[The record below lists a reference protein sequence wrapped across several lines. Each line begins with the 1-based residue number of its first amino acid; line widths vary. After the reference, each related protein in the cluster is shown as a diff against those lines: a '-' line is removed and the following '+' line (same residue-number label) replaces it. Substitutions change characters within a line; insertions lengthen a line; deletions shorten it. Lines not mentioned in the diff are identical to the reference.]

1 MQFFFKIEV
10 YMQGFISIH
19 KPEGMTSFDVV
30 RKIKR
35 VYKTK
40 AGHCGTLDPNATGLL
55 IVAVGS
61 ATKALPYMG
70 LETKVYE
77 ASLKL
82 GLSTDTGDIWG
93 KVLEERVVKP
103 VNNDQII
110 SVLKSFIGNQKQ
122 RVPMVSAKKI
132 DGKKLYEYHRQ
143 NIEIETQYT
152 DIEVFEIDLIEVNED
167 TIKFRAFVSNGTYIR
182 TLCEDIAEKLDNI
195 GTMSSLI
202 RSEVGNFKLEDSIAL
217 DEVTEET
224 ELQSPKNVIALPK
237 IINSN
242 LEFDIMNG
250 KRIVLDTEFDQVLLD
265 SGTYY
270 AVYKREDNN
279 IFRSVRGLW

>member
-1 MQFFFKIEV
+1 
-10 YMQGFISIH
+10 MQGFISIH

-61 ATKALPYMG
+61 ATKSLPYMG

-93 KVLEERVVKP
+93 EVLEKREVKP
-103 VNNDQII
+103 VSNDQVI
-110 SVLKSFIGNQKQ
+110 SVLHSFIGKQKQ

-152 DIEVFEIDLIEVNED
+152 DIEVYEIDLIELSED

-195 GTMSSLI
+195 GTMSSLV
-202 RSEVGNFKLEDSIAL
+202 RSAVGDFKLDNAIAL

-224 ELQSPKNVIALPK
+224 ELQSPKDVITLPK
-237 IINSN
+237 IINVD

>member
-1 MQFFFKIEV
+1 
-10 YMQGFISIH
+10 MQGFISIH

-61 ATKALPYMG
+61 ATKSLPYMG

-93 KVLEERVVKP
+93 EVLEKREVKP
-103 VNNDQII
+103 VSNDQVI
-110 SVLKSFIGNQKQ
+110 SVLNSFIGKQKQ

-152 DIEVFEIDLIEVNED
+152 DIEVYEIDLIELSED

-195 GTMSSLI
+195 GTMSSLV
-202 RSEVGNFKLEDSIAL
+202 RSAVGDFKLDNAIAL

-224 ELQSPKNVIALPK
+224 ELQSPKDVITLPK
-237 IINSN
+237 IINVD

>member
-1 MQFFFKIEV
+1 
-10 YMQGFISIH
+10 MQGFISIH

-61 ATKALPYMG
+61 ATKSLPYMG

-93 KVLEERVVKP
+93 EVLEKREVKP
-103 VNNDQII
+103 VNNDQVI
-110 SVLKSFIGNQKQ
+110 SVLHSFIGKQKQ

-152 DIEVFEIDLIEVNED
+152 DIEVYEIDLIELSED

-182 TLCEDIAEKLDNI
+182 SLCEDIAEKLDNI
-195 GTMSSLI
+195 GTMSSLV
-202 RSEVGNFKLEDSIAL
+202 RSAVGDFKLDNAIAL

-224 ELQSPKNVIALPK
+224 ELQSPKDVITLPK
-237 IINSN
+237 IINVD

>member
-1 MQFFFKIEV
+1 
-10 YMQGFISIH
+10 MQGFISIH

-40 AGHCGTLDPNATGLL
+40 TGHCGTLDPNATGLL

-61 ATKALPYMG
+61 ATKSLPYMG

-93 KVLEERVVKP
+93 EVLEKREVKP
-103 VNNDQII
+103 VNNDQVI
-110 SVLKSFIGNQKQ
+110 SVLHSFIGKQKQ

-152 DIEVFEIDLIEVNED
+152 DIEVYEIDLIELSED

-182 TLCEDIAEKLDNI
+182 SLCEDIAEKLDNI
-195 GTMSSLI
+195 GTMSSLV
-202 RSEVGNFKLEDSIAL
+202 RSAVGDFKLDNAIAL

-224 ELQSPKNVIALPK
+224 ELQSPKDVITLPK
-237 IINSN
+237 IINVD

>member
-1 MQFFFKIEV
+1 
-10 YMQGFISIH
+10 MQGFISIH

-61 ATKALPYMG
+61 ATKSLPYMG

-93 KVLEERVVKP
+93 KVLEKREVKP
-103 VNNDQII
+103 VSNDQVI
-110 SVLKSFIGNQKQ
+110 SVLHSFIGKQKQ

-152 DIEVFEIDLIEVNED
+152 DIEVYEIDLIELSED

-195 GTMSSLI
+195 GTMSSLV
-202 RSEVGNFKLEDSIAL
+202 RSAVGDFKLDNAIAL

-224 ELQSPKNVIALPK
+224 ELQSPKDVITLPK
-237 IINSN
+237 IINVD

>member
-1 MQFFFKIEV
+1 MQFFFKLEV

-61 ATKALPYMG
+61 ATKSLPYMG

-93 KVLEERVVKP
+93 EVLEKREVKP
-103 VNNDQII
+103 V
-110 SVLKSFIGNQKQ
+110 
-122 RVPMVSAKKI
+122 
-132 DGKKLYEYHRQ
+132 
-143 NIEIETQYT
+143 
-152 DIEVFEIDLIEVNED
+152 
-167 TIKFRAFVSNGTYIR
+167 
-182 TLCEDIAEKLDNI
+182 
-195 GTMSSLI
+195 
-202 RSEVGNFKLEDSIAL
+202 
-217 DEVTEET
+217 
-224 ELQSPKNVIALPK
+224 
-237 IINSN
+237 
-242 LEFDIMNG
+242 
-250 KRIVLDTEFDQVLLD
+250 
-265 SGTYY
+265 
-270 AVYKREDNN
+270 
-279 IFRSVRGLW
+279 